1 MGCPT
6 ALNNGKL
13 SRLSR
18 SAKFQLSSV
27 SSGNAAIAVLEVS
40 PHLSPAIPIVTAGL
54 RPDLF
59 AQAGT
64 RSFSRVVLATMLSM
78 VVLAGLGFRTVGLGK
93 EALSEDELNKLNA
106 VTEYR
111 ARGLTSANGEH
122 PLLMKAALTVSV
134 IACERWNT
142 LFPSHPEL
150 NIPVETSLRIPG
162 ALLGALSA
170 VLVFL
175 IAMELFGL
183 EVGLIS
189 AALWSFDPLT
199 ISFNR
204 IAKEDTFLVFFFLLM
219 NVFWLRGQR
228 VAESQPQRNPN
239 KFYWAAAASFGA
251 MMASKY
257 VPQLLG
263 IPIGYYYAFQGM
275 PPTLWRLGKKKFL
288 KFFLVMGVAF
298 LVFNPTILL
307 PDTWRTIAKFTSYKL
322 MGHDSYE
329 FMGRLYPHRMVD
341 WLRGEPWYF
350 YIVLLGVKLPLA
362 ALIAFAGG
370 VVLLFRRVTGDGRYL
385 LLFWL
390 GFWSLTFVFTG
401 GKFTRYATSLMPAVI
416 ITAALAIQFAGR
428 ALGRFFRRLFDQ
440 PTIGIYARAAL
451 VSLVI
456 ISTMWSAASASPHFR
471 LYMNSISGGS
481 AKAGVYFPQD
491 EFYDAYMLDALKEIA
506 TRARPNA
513 RVGTEI
519 PLLADYYAKRAGRA
533 DLTCSQFFATDD
545 LNKFVAGDFLIDAR
559 GRTYFSNQAML
570 ERLRQKSKPAFTVS
584 VGTTPAADVYVLD
597 EAALAALRG
606 AQ

>member
-1 MGCPT
+1 M
-6 ALNNGKL
+6 
-13 SRLSR
+13 
-18 SAKFQLSSV
+18 
-27 SSGNAAIAVLEVS
+27 
-40 PHLSPAIPIVTAGL
+40 
-54 RPDLF
+54 
-59 AQAGT
+59 
-64 RSFSRVVLATMLSM
+64 
-78 VVLAGLGFRTVGLGK
+78 LAGLGFRTVGLGK

-111 ARGLTSANGEH
+111 ARGLTAANGEH

-142 LFPSHPEL
+142 LFTSHPEL
-150 NIPVETSLRIPG
+150 NIPVETSLRLPG
-162 ALLGALSA
+162 AILGALSA
-170 VLVFL
+170 VLIFL

-228 VAESQPQRNPN
+228 VAESQPQRNPE

-257 VPQLLG
+257 VPQLVG
-263 IPIGYYYAFQGM
+263 IPVAYYYAFQGI
-275 PPTLWRLGKKKFL
+275 PTTRWRLGKKKFV
-288 KFFLVMGVAF
+288 KFFLVVGIAF

-307 PDTWRTIAKFTSYKL
+307 PDTWRTILRFTEYKL

-329 FMGRLYPHRMVD
+329 FMGRLYPHRVVD

-350 YIVLLGVKLPLA
+350 YFVLLAVKLPVA
-362 ALIAFAGG
+362 TLIAFTGG
-370 VVLLFRRVTGDGRYL
+370 IVLLFRRATGDGRYL
-385 LLFWL
+385 LLCWL
-390 GFWSLTFVFTG
+390 FLWGLIFALAG

-428 ALGRFFRRLFDQ
+428 GVGRFFRGLFDQ
-440 PTIGIYARAAL
+440 PAIGVYVRAAV

-456 ISTMWSAASASPHFR
+456 ISTMWAAASASPHFR
-471 LYMNSISGGS
+471 LFMSPVGGGS
-481 AKAGVYFPQD
+481 AKAGAYFPQD

-506 TRARPNA
+506 ARARPNA

-519 PLLADYYAKRAGRA
+519 PVLADYYAQRAGRE
-533 DLTCSQFFATDD
+533 DLTCTQFFATAD
-545 LNKFVAGDFLIDAR
+545 LSKFVVGDFLIDAR

-570 ERLRQKSKPAFTVS
+570 ERLRQKARPAFTVS
-584 VGTTPAADVYVLD
+584 VGNTPAADVYILD
-597 EAALAALRG
+597 ETALAALRG
-606 AQ
+606 EENNSAAH

>member
-1 MGCPT
+1 
-6 ALNNGKL
+6 L
-13 SRLSR
+13 SRL
-18 SAKFQLSSV
+18 L
-27 SSGNAAIAVLEVS
+27 
-40 PHLSPAIPIVTAGL
+40 
-54 RPDLF
+54 
-59 AQAGT
+59 
-64 RSFSRVVLATMLSM
+64 LATMLGM
-78 VVLAGLGFRTVGLGK
+78 FVLAGLGFRTVGLGK

-134 IACERWNT
+134 VACERWNA
-142 LFPSHPEL
+142 LVASHPEL
-150 NIPVETSLRIPG
+150 NIPVETALRIPG

-183 EVGLIS
+183 EAGLIS

-228 VAESQPQRNPN
+228 VAESQPHRNPE

-257 VPQLLG
+257 VPQLLT
-263 IPIGYYYAFQGM
+263 IPVAYYWTFQGIG
-275 PPTLWRLGKKKFL
+275 PTRWRLGKKNFL
-288 KFFLVMGVAF
+288 KFFLVMGAAF
-298 LVFNPTILL
+298 LIFNPTILL
-307 PDTWRTIAKFTSYKL
+307 PDTWRTILKFTGYKL

-329 FMGRLYPHRMVD
+329 FMGRLYPHRMAD

-350 YIVLLGVKLPLA
+350 YFVLLAVKLPMATLIAFTGGIVLLLRRA
-362 ALIAFAGG
+362 A
-370 VVLLFRRVTGDGRYL
+370 GDGRYF

-390 GFWSLTFVFTG
+390 LLWGLTFAVAG

-428 ALGRFFRRLFDQ
+428 AVGRFFRGLFDQ
-440 PTIGIYARAAL
+440 PAIGVYARAAL

-456 ISTMWSAASASPHFR
+456 ISTMWAAASASPHFR
-471 LYMNSISGGS
+471 LFINSVGGGS
-481 AKAGVYFPQD
+481 AKAGAYFPQD

-506 TRARPNA
+506 ARARPNA

-519 PLLADYYAKRAGRA
+519 PVLADYYAKRAGRE
-533 DLTCSQFFATDD
+533 DLTCSQFFTTAD

-570 ERLRQKSKPAFTVS
+570 ERLRQKARPAFTVS
-584 VGTTPAADVYVLD
+584 VGSTPAADVYILD

-606 AQ
+606 EAFQPGLH

>member
-1 MGCPT
+1 MTVSFAAYRGVSDF
-6 ALNNGKL
+6 KL
-13 SRLSR
+13 QFPSQRRDITGGSTT
-18 SAKFQLSSV
+18 
-27 SSGNAAIAVLEVS
+27 N
-40 PHLSPAIPIVTAGL
+40 LSPAIPIVTAGL

-59 AQAGT
+59 AQVGT
-64 RSFSRVVLATMLSM
+64 RSLSRALLAAMLSM
-78 VVLAGLGFRTVGLGK
+78 FVLAGLGFRTVGLSK

-106 VTEYR
+106 VSEYR

-134 IACERWNT
+134 IACERWNS
-142 LFPSHPEL
+142 LAFVSAHPEL

-170 VLVFL
+170 VLIFL

-204 IAKEDTFLVFFFLLM
+204 IAKEDTFVVFFFLLM

-228 VAESQPQRNPN
+228 VAESHTHRNPDRY
-239 KFYWAAAASFGA
+239 YWAAAASFGA
-251 MMASKY
+251 VMASKY

-263 IPIGYYYAFQGM
+263 IPIGYYYVFQGI
-275 PPTLWRLGKKKFL
+275 PATRWRLGKKKFL
-288 KFFLVMGVAF
+288 KFFAVMGIAF

-307 PDTWRTIAKFTSYKL
+307 PDTWRTIAKFANSKL
-322 MGHDSYE
+322 MSHDSYE
-329 FMGRLYPHRMVD
+329 FMGQLYPHRVFD

-350 YIVLLGVKLPLA
+350 YFVMLGVKLPLA
-362 ALIAFAGG
+362 AIIAFAGG
-370 VVLLFRRVTGDGRYL
+370 LVLLFRRATGDGRYF

-390 GFWSLTFVFTG
+390 FYWGLTFVFTG

-416 ITAALAIQFAGR
+416 ITAALALQFGGRAAGR
-428 ALGRFFRRLFDQ
+428 LFRKLSDQ
-440 PTIGIYARAAL
+440 ATIGIYARAAI
-451 VSLVI
+451 VSFAI
-456 ISTMWSAASASPHFR
+456 ITTMWSAAGASPHFR
-471 LYMNSISGGS
+471 LYMNSVSGGS
-481 AKAGVYFPQD
+481 QSAGAYFPQD
-491 EFYDAYMLDALKEIA
+491 EFYDAYMFDAMKEIVA
-506 TRARPNA
+506 RAGPGA

-533 DLTCSQFFATDD
+533 DLSCLEFSARAD
-545 LNKFVAGDFLIDAR
+545 LEKLVEGDFLIDAR

-570 ERLRQKSKPAFTVS
+570 TRLRKAAGPAFTVS
-584 VGTTPAADVYVLD
+584 VGSTAAADVYILD
-597 EAALAALRG
+597 RSSLAALRG
-606 AQ
+606 N

>member
-1 MGCPT
+1 
-6 ALNNGKL
+6 
-13 SRLSR
+13 
-18 SAKFQLSSV
+18 
-27 SSGNAAIAVLEVS
+27 
-40 PHLSPAIPIVTAGL
+40 LSPAIPIVTAGL

-59 AQAGT
+59 SQIGT
-64 RSFSRVVLATMLSM
+64 RSLSRVLLATMLSM
-78 VVLAGLGFRTVGLGK
+78 FVLAGLGFRTVGLSK

-111 ARGLTSANGEH
+111 ARGLTAANGEH

-142 LFPSHPEL
+142 LVPSHPEL
-150 NIPVETSLRIPG
+150 NIPVETSLRLPG
-162 ALLGALSA
+162 VILGALSA
-170 VLVFL
+170 VLIFL

-228 VAESQPQRNPN
+228 VAESQPHRNPE

-263 IPIGYYYAFQGM
+263 IPVAYYYTFQAMAG
-275 PPTLWRLGKKKFL
+275 TRWRLGKKKFL
-288 KFFLVMGVAF
+288 KFFLVMGIAF
-298 LVFNPTILL
+298 LICNPTILL
-307 PDTWRTIAKFTSYKL
+307 PDTWRTIANFTSFKL
-322 MGHDSYE
+322 MNHDSYE
-329 FMGRLYPHRMVD
+329 FMGRLYPHRMAD

-350 YIVLLGVKLPLA
+350 YFVLLGVKLPVP

-370 VVLLFRRVTGDGRYL
+370 MVLLFRRLTGDGRYF
-385 LLFWL
+385 LLFWFL
-390 GFWSLTFVFTG
+390 FWSLTFMFAG
-401 GKFTRYATSLMPAVI
+401 GKFTRYMTSLMPMVI

-428 ALGRFFRRLFDQ
+428 GLGRFFRKLFDQ
-440 PTIGIYARAAL
+440 PAIGIYARAAL

-456 ISTMWSAASASPHFR
+456 ISTMWSAASAAPHFR
-471 LYMNSISGGS
+471 LYMNSVSGGS
-481 AKAGVYFPQD
+481 TKAGAYFPQD
-491 EFYDAYMLDALKEIA
+491 EFYDAYMFDALKDIGA
-506 TRARPNA
+506 RARPNA

-519 PLLADYYAKRAGRA
+519 PLLADYYAKRAGRE
-533 DLTCSQFFATDD
+533 DLTGSLFFAADD
-545 LNKFVAGDFLIDAR
+545 LNRFVAGDFLIDAR

-570 ERLRQKSKPAFTVS
+570 ERLRQKSKPAFTVF
-584 VGTTPAADVYVLD
+584 VGNTPAADVYVLD
-597 EAALAALRG
+597 EVALAALRG
-606 AQ
+606 ETTIQPRINADSRR

>member
-1 MGCPT
+1 MG
-6 ALNNGKL
+6 
-13 SRLSR
+13 R
-18 SAKFQLSSV
+18 
-27 SSGNAAIAVLEVS
+27 VL
-40 PHLSPAIPIVTAGL
+40 
-54 RPDLF
+54 
-59 AQAGT
+59 
-64 RSFSRVVLATMLSM
+64 LATMLSM
-78 VVLAGLGFRTVGLGK
+78 FVLAGLGFRTVGLSK

-106 VTEYR
+106 VSEYR

-134 IACERWNT
+134 IACERWNAT
-142 LFPSHPEL
+142 AFVSSHPEL

-162 ALLGALSA
+162 AILGALSA
-170 VLVFL
+170 ALIFL

-228 VAESQPQRNPN
+228 VAESQPHRNPDR
-239 KFYWAAAASFGA
+239 FYWAAAASFGA

-263 IPIGYYYAFQGM
+263 IPVAYYYAFQGM
-275 PPTLWRLGKKKFL
+275 APTRWRLGKKKFL
-288 KFFLVMGVAF
+288 KFFLVMGIAF
-298 LVFNPTILL
+298 LICNPTILL
-307 PDTWRTIAKFTSYKL
+307 PDTWHTIAKFASYKM

-329 FMGRLYPHRMVD
+329 FMGRLYPHRVVD

-350 YIVLLGVKLPLA
+350 YFVLLGVKLPVA

-370 VVLLFRRVTGDGRYL
+370 VVLLFRRGTGDGRYF

-390 GFWSLTFVFTG
+390 FIWGLTFIFTG

-416 ITAALAIQFAGR
+416 MTAALAIQFAGR
-428 ALGRFFRRLFDQ
+428 GIGRFCRRLLDQ
-440 PTIGIYARAAL
+440 PAIAIYARAAL

-456 ISTMWSAASASPHFR
+456 ISTMWSAAGGSPHFR
-471 LYMNSISGGS
+471 LYTNSISGSS
-481 AKAGVYFPQD
+481 AKAGAYFPQD
-491 EFYDAYMLDALKEIA
+491 EFYDAYMMDALKEIA
-506 TRARPNA
+506 ARARPGA

-519 PLLADYYAKRAGRA
+519 PLLADYYAKRAGRT
-533 DLTCSQFFATDD
+533 DLTCAEFSSQGD
-545 LNKFVAGDFLIDAR
+545 LDKFSDGDFLIDAR
-559 GRTYFSNQAML
+559 GRTYLSNQAML
-570 ERLRQKSKPAFTVS
+570 TRLRAAAKPAFTIN
-584 VGTTPAADVYVLD
+584 VGTTPAANVYILD
-597 EAALAALRG
+597 SHSLAALRG
-606 AQ
+606 N

>member
-1 MGCPT
+1 
-6 ALNNGKL
+6 
-13 SRLSR
+13 
-18 SAKFQLSSV
+18 
-27 SSGNAAIAVLEVS
+27 
-40 PHLSPAIPIVTAGL
+40 LSPAIPIVTAGL

-59 AQAGT
+59 TEAGT
-64 RSFSRVVLATMLSM
+64 RSLSRTLLAAMLSM
-78 VVLAGLGFRTVGLGK
+78 FVLAGLGFRTAGLSK

-106 VTEYR
+106 VSEYR

-134 IACERWNT
+134 IACERWNAT
-142 LFPSHPEL
+142 PFVSSHPEL
-150 NIPVETSLRIPG
+150 NVPVETSLRIPG
-162 ALLGALSA
+162 AILGALSA

-228 VAESQPQRNPN
+228 VAESQPHRKPDR
-239 KFYWAAAASFGA
+239 FYWAAAACFGA

-257 VPQLLG
+257 VPQLLA
-263 IPIGYYYAFQGM
+263 IPVAYYYAFQRM
-275 PPTLWRLGKKKFL
+275 PPTRWRLGKKKFL
-288 KFFLVMGVAF
+288 KFLAVMGIAF
-298 LVFNPTILL
+298 LIFNPTILL
-307 PDTWRTIAKFTSYKL
+307 PDTWRTIAKFTGYKL

-329 FMGRLYPHRMVD
+329 FMGRLYPHRVID

-350 YIVLLGVKLPLA
+350 YFVLFGVKLPLA
-362 ALIAFAGG
+362 ALIAFVGG
-370 VVLLFRRVTGDGRYL
+370 VVLLFRRVTGDGRYF

-390 GFWSLTFVFTG
+390 FFWALTFVFTG

-416 ITAALAIQFAGR
+416 ITAALGLQFAGR
-428 ALGRFFRRLFDQ
+428 KVGRFFRKLFDQ
-440 PTIGIYARAAL
+440 SAVGIYARAAL

-471 LYMNSISGGS
+471 LFMNSLGGGS
-481 AKAGVYFPQD
+481 ARAGAYFPQD
-491 EFYDAYMLDALKEIA
+491 EFYDAYMMDAMKEIA
-506 TRARPNA
+506 ARARPGA
-513 RVGTEI
+513 RVATEI
-519 PLLADYYAKRAGRA
+519 PSLAEYYAKRAERS
-533 DLTCSQFFATDD
+533 DLSCSEFSSPAALENFSD
-545 LNKFVAGDFLIDAR
+545 GDFLIDAR

-570 ERLRQKSKPAFTVS
+570 ARLRATTKAAFTVS
-584 VGTTPAADVYVLD
+584 VGATPAADVYILD
-597 EAALAALRG
+597 KQSLAALR
-606 AQ
+606 AH